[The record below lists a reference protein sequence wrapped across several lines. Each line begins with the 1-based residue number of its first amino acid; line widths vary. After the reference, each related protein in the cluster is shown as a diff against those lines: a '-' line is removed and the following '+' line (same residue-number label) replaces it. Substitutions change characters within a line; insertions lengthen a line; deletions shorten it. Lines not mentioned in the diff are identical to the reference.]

1 MGLREFL
8 FGPEPPPHVAIDLSP
23 PPRPRLAAV
32 TFAPARDEYAA
43 WRDEP
48 VTRFVFA
55 ALRAA
60 QTEQKHAWDAYA
72 WDGQSADGEELAANL
87 LVLKTRADAYAALEE
102 ADYDALC
109 EWAGLDGERGESAA

>member
-8 FGPEPPPHVAIDLSP
+8 FGSEPAPHVAIDLSP
-23 PPRPRLAAV
+23 PPKPRLAAV
-32 TFAPARDEYAA
+32 TFAPARDEFAA
-43 WRDEP
+43 WRDDP

-60 QTEQKHAWDAYA
+60 QAEQKRAWDAYA
-72 WDGQSADGEELAANL
+72 WDGQGADGKELETSL

-109 EWAGLDGERGESAA
+109 EWAGLDGEREESVA